1 MSLLR
6 WAAVAPQAGPGAP
19 RDLWT
24 TQANSHQELKVAA
37 EKVSL
42 VEGDGGGGVERY
54 LDTYRGLITPSLVAR
69 VRVSDVK
76 T

>member
-42 VEGDGGGGVERY
+42 VEAGG
-54 LDTYRGLITPSLVAR
+54 A
-69 VRVSDVK
+69 
-76 T
+76 